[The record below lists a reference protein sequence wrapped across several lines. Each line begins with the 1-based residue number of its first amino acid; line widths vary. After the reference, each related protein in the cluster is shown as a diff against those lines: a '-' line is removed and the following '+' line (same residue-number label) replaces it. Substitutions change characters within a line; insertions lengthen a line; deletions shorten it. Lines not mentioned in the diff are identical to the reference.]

1 MFLYILTFLLLL
13 LKKVGK
19 IYPCFV
25 AFLIKK
31 IIPLALVGY
40 KMIVAKSARLSS
52 HIQQALVEQLLIFPF
67 KDGTG
72 GGGRDN
78 VGRDNVRSKY
88 GSWEVE
94 TRSRNLRSM
103 RANLLALMQ

>member
-1 MFLYILTFLLLL
+1 MFCGVFN
-13 LKKVGK
+13 
-19 IYPCFV
+19 
-25 AFLIKK
+25 KK

-72 GGGRDN
+72 GGGGRDN
-78 VGRDNVRSKY
+78 VGINNVRSKY
-88 GSWEVE
+88 GAWEVE

-103 RANLLALMQ
+103 QANLLALMQ

>member
-1 MFLYILTFLLLL
+1 MFCGVFN
-13 LKKVGK
+13 
-19 IYPCFV
+19 
-25 AFLIKK
+25 KK

-72 GGGRDN
+72 GGGGRDN
-78 VGRDNVRSKY
+78 VGRNNVRSKY
-88 GSWEVE
+88 GAWEVE

-103 RANLLALMQ
+103 QANLLALMQ